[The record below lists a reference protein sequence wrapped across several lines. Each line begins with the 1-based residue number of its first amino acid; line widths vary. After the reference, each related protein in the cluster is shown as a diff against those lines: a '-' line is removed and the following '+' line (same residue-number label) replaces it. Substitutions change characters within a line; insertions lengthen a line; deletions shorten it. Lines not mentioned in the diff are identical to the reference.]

1 MSENLYINLT
11 ASSHETN
18 IIPNSQVVK
27 EKLNLENL
35 TDLTFLPHAI
45 SNNDRLNYLDK
56 EHLKNLIKISPKIQK
71 VHLRWVLLLGIICLK
86 ILSFVNRIAGCFWL
100 FLPNFQK

>member
-18 IIPNSQVVK
+18 IISNSQVVK

-71 VHLRWVLLLGIICLK
+71 STFAVSSVVGDHLSQDFKFCKPNCR
-86 ILSFVNRIAGCFWL
+86 L
-100 FLPNFQK
+100 FLTVFT